1 MTRKFFYL
9 VKLSF
14 NKKLKSKWFIAVN
27 IILALS
33 LFALFNLNSII
44 TFFGG
49 EFDKPLKVLVYDKTN
64 ISYPYLKNNIDSLTS
79 ELEDKKI
86 VVKSVSNENKK
97 IKDDEILISL
107 NLDDNLLKAKV
118 ISDKKIDSSVYQV
131 IYQGLNATKQQVLM
145 ERLNLDTNTLAL
157 LSTNIDIDRVVLSD
171 KKSQDE
177 NMSLVMSTVFPSLIL
192 PFFMLIIFLVQMVG
206 GEICEEKTTKS
217 MEIIISNVS
226 PKVHLLAKII
236 ANNLFVLLQA
246 LLLFIYGLIA
256 FFISSRNGSLNI
268 PSEITS
274 VWDSLS
280 ASGLINDIVSLLPFL
295 LVLIILSFLAYSLLA
310 GILASMTTNIEDF
323 QQLQTPIVFILLAGY
338 YLAIMA
344 GMFQGSIFLK
354 IAGYIPLISCL
365 LAPTLYIMGEIS
377 ILDILIAIILL
388 VGLLYLLIRY
398 GMKIY
403 KVGILNYSNEKVWSK
418 FIKAFRKEVTN
429 YKKSSQFHQKS

>member
-9 VKLSF
+9 MKLSF

-49 EFDKPLKVLVYDKTN
+49 EFDKPLKILVYDKTN

-157 LSTNIDIDRVVLSD
+157 LSTSVDIDRVVLSD

-274 VWDSLS
+274 IWDSLS
-280 ASGLINDIVSLLPFL
+280 ASGLINYIVSLLPML

-388 VGLLYLLIRY
+388 IGLLYLLIRY

-418 FIKAFRKEVTN
+418 FIKAFRKEE
-429 YKKSSQFHQKS
+429 

>member
-280 ASGLINDIVSLLPFL
+280 ASGLINDIVSLLPML

-388 VGLLYLLIRY
+388 IGLLYLLIRY

-418 FIKAFRKEVTN
+418 FIKAFRKEE
-429 YKKSSQFHQKS
+429 

>member
-157 LSTNIDIDRVVLSD
+157 LSTSIDIDRVVLSD

-226 PKVHLLAKII
+226 PKVHLLAKIV

-274 VWDSLS
+274 IWDSLS

-388 VGLLYLLIRY
+388 IGLLYLLIRY

-418 FIKAFRKEVTN
+418 FIKAFRREE
-429 YKKSSQFHQKS
+429 

>member
-14 NKKLKSKWFIAVN
+14 NKKLKSKWFIVVN

-86 VVKSVSNENKK
+86 VVESVSNENKK

-131 IYQGLNATKQQVLM
+131 IYQGLNVTKQQVLM

-157 LSTNIDIDRVVLSD
+157 LSTSIDIDRVVLSD

-274 VWDSLS
+274 IWDSLS
-280 ASGLINDIVSLLPFL
+280 ASGLISDIVSLLPFL

-388 VGLLYLLIRY
+388 IGLLYLLIRY

-418 FIKAFRKEVTN
+418 FIKAFRREE
-429 YKKSSQFHQKS
+429 

>member
-9 VKLSF
+9 MKLSF

-49 EFDKPLKVLVYDKTN
+49 EFDKPLKILVYDKTN

-86 VVKSVSNENKK
+86 VVKSVSNESKK

-226 PKVHLLAKII
+226 PKVHLLAKIV

-388 VGLLYLLIRY
+388 IGLLYLLIRY

-418 FIKAFRKEVTN
+418 FIKAFRKEE
-429 YKKSSQFHQKS
+429 

>member
-131 IYQGLNATKQQVLM
+131 IYQGLNVTKQQVLM

-157 LSTNIDIDRVVLSD
+157 LSTSIDIDRVVLSD

-226 PKVHLLAKII
+226 PKVHLLAKIV

-268 PSEITS
+268 HSEITS
-274 VWDSLS
+274 IWDSLS

-388 VGLLYLLIRY
+388 IGLLYLLIRY

-418 FIKAFRKEVTN
+418 FIKAFRKEE
-429 YKKSSQFHQKS
+429 

>member
-86 VVKSVSNENKK
+86 VVKSVSNESKK

-226 PKVHLLAKII
+226 PKVHLLAKIV

-388 VGLLYLLIRY
+388 IGLLYLLIRY

-418 FIKAFRKEVTN
+418 FIKAFRREE
-429 YKKSSQFHQKS
+429 

>member
-9 VKLSF
+9 VKISF

-27 IILALS
+27 IILAIS

-157 LSTNIDIDRVVLSD
+157 LSTSIDIKRVVLSD

-226 PKVHLLAKII
+226 PKVHLLAKIV

-274 VWDSLS
+274 IWDSLS

-388 VGLLYLLIRY
+388 IGLLYLLIRY

-418 FIKAFRKEVTN
+418 FIKAFRKEE
-429 YKKSSQFHQKS
+429 

>member
-145 ERLNLDTNTLAL
+145 ERLNLGTNTLAL

-171 KKSQDE
+171 KKSRDE

-226 PKVHLLAKII
+226 PKVHLLAKIV

-388 VGLLYLLIRY
+388 IGLLYLLIRY

-418 FIKAFRKEVTN
+418 FIKAFRREE
-429 YKKSSQFHQKS
+429 

>member
-9 VKLSF
+9 MKLSF

-49 EFDKPLKVLVYDKTN
+49 EFDKPLKILVYDKTN

-86 VVKSVSNENKK
+86 VVKSVGNENKK

-157 LSTNIDIDRVVLSD
+157 LSTSIDIDRVVLSD

-226 PKVHLLAKII
+226 PKVHLLAKIV

-274 VWDSLS
+274 IWDSLS

-388 VGLLYLLIRY
+388 IGLLYLLIRY

-418 FIKAFRKEVTN
+418 FIKAFRKEE
-429 YKKSSQFHQKS
+429 

>member
-86 VVKSVSNENKK
+86 VVKSVSNESKK

-226 PKVHLLAKII
+226 PKVHLLAKIV

-365 LAPTLYIMGEIS
+365 LAPNLYIMGEIS

-388 VGLLYLLIRY
+388 IGLLYLLIRY

-418 FIKAFRKEVTN
+418 FIKAFRKEE
-429 YKKSSQFHQKS
+429 

>member
-49 EFDKPLKVLVYDKTN
+49 EFDKPLKILVYDKTN

-157 LSTNIDIDRVVLSD
+157 LSTSIDIDRVVLSD

-226 PKVHLLAKII
+226 PKVHLLAKIV

-388 VGLLYLLIRY
+388 IGLLYLLIRY

-418 FIKAFRKEVTN
+418 FIKAFRREE
-429 YKKSSQFHQKS
+429 

>member
-9 VKLSF
+9 MKLSF

-49 EFDKPLKVLVYDKTN
+49 EFDKPLKILVYDKTN

-86 VVKSVSNENKK
+86 VVKSVSNESKK

-131 IYQGLNATKQQVLM
+131 IYQGLNVTKQQVLM

-157 LSTNIDIDRVVLSD
+157 LSTNIDIERVVLSD

-226 PKVHLLAKII
+226 PKVHLLAKIV

-274 VWDSLS
+274 IWDSLS

-388 VGLLYLLIRY
+388 IGLLYLLIRY

-418 FIKAFRKEVTN
+418 FIKAFRKEE
-429 YKKSSQFHQKS
+429 

>member
-388 VGLLYLLIRY
+388 IGLLYLLIRY

-403 KVGILNYSNEKVWSK
+403 KLGILNYSNEKVWSK
-418 FIKAFRKEVTN
+418 FIKAFRKEE
-429 YKKSSQFHQKS
+429 

>member
-9 VKLSF
+9 MKLSF

-157 LSTNIDIDRVVLSD
+157 LSTSVDIDRVVLSD

-226 PKVHLLAKII
+226 PKVHLLAKIV

-280 ASGLINDIVSLLPFL
+280 ASGLINDIVSLLPML

-388 VGLLYLLIRY
+388 IGLLYLLIRY

-418 FIKAFRKEVTN
+418 FIKAFRKEE
-429 YKKSSQFHQKS
+429 

>member
-9 VKLSF
+9 MKLSF

-49 EFDKPLKVLVYDKTN
+49 EFDKPLKILVYDKTN

-86 VVKSVSNENKK
+86 VVKSVSNESKK

-157 LSTNIDIDRVVLSD
+157 LSTSVDIDRVVLSD

-226 PKVHLLAKII
+226 PKVHLLAKIV

-274 VWDSLS
+274 IWDSLS

-403 KVGILNYSNEKVWSK
+403 KVGILNYSNEKVWS
-418 FIKAFRKEVTN
+418 N
-429 YKKSSQFHQKS
+429 L

>member
-9 VKLSF
+9 MKLSF

-118 ISDKKIDSSVYQV
+118 TSDKKIDSSVYQV
-131 IYQGLNATKQQVLM
+131 IYQGLNTTKQQVLM

-226 PKVHLLAKII
+226 PKVHLLAKIV

-388 VGLLYLLIRY
+388 IGLLYLLIRY

-418 FIKAFRKEVTN
+418 FIKAFRKEE
-429 YKKSSQFHQKS
+429 

>member
-9 VKLSF
+9 MKLSF

-226 PKVHLLAKII
+226 PKVHLLAKIV

-388 VGLLYLLIRY
+388 IGFLYLLIRY

-418 FIKAFRKEVTN
+418 FIKAFRKEE
-429 YKKSSQFHQKS
+429 

>member
-1 MTRKFFYL
+1 MTKKFFYL
-9 VKLSF
+9 MKISF

-33 LFALFNLNSII
+33 LFALLNLNSII

-64 ISYPYLKNNIDSLTS
+64 ISYPYLKNNISTLTS

-86 VVKSVSNENKK
+86 VVKSVNSEKK
-97 IKDDEILISL
+97 KLKDDEILISL

-118 ISDKKIDSSVYQV
+118 TSEKKIDSTIYQV

-145 ERLNLDTNTLAL
+145 EKLNLDTNTLAL
-157 LSTNIDIDRVVLSD
+157 LSSNIDIKRVVLSD

-226 PKVHLLAKII
+226 PKVHLLAKIV
-236 ANNLFVLLQA
+236 ANNLFVILQA

-274 VWDSLS
+274 IWDSLS
-280 ASGLINDIVSLLPFL
+280 ASGLISNIISLLPVL
-295 LVLIILSFLAYSLLA
+295 LILIILSFLAYSLLA

-323 QQLQTPIVFILLAGY
+323 QQLQAPIVFILLAGY

-344 GMFQGSIFLK
+344 GMFQGSAFLK
-354 IAGYIPLISCL
+354 IASYIPLISCL

-377 ILDILIAIILL
+377 LLDILIAIILL
-388 VGLLYLLIRY
+388 IGLLYLLINY

-403 KVGILNYSNEKVWSK
+403 KVGILNYSNEKVWTR
-418 FIKAFRKEVTN
+418 FVKAFRREE
-429 YKKSSQFHQKS
+429 

>member
-9 VKLSF
+9 MKISF

-79 ELEDKKI
+79 ELEDKKL

-118 ISDKKIDSSVYQV
+118 TSDKKIDSSVYQV

-145 ERLNLDTNTLAL
+145 ERLNLDDNTLAL
-157 LSTNIDIDRVVLSD
+157 LSTNIDIKRVVLSD

-217 MEIIISNVS
+217 MEIIISNLS
-226 PKVHLLAKII
+226 PKVHLLAKIV

-344 GMFQGSIFLK
+344 GMFQGSVFLK

-388 VGLLYLLIRY
+388 IGLLYLLIKY
-398 GMKIY
+398 GMKVY
-403 KVGILNYSNEKVWSK
+403 KVGILNYSNEKVWTR
-418 FIKAFRKEVTN
+418 FIKVFRKEE
-429 YKKSSQFHQKS
+429 

>member
-9 VKLSF
+9 MKLSF

-64 ISYPYLKNNIDSLTS
+64 ISYSYLKNNIDSLTS
-79 ELEDKKI
+79 ELEDKKL

-145 ERLNLDTNTLAL
+145 ERLNLDTDTLAL
-157 LSTNIDIDRVVLSD
+157 LSTSIDIDRVVLSD

-226 PKVHLLAKII
+226 PKVHLLAKIV

-274 VWDSLS
+274 IWDSLS

-323 QQLQTPIVFILLAGY
+323 QQLQTPIVFILLVGY

-418 FIKAFRKEVTN
+418 FIKAFRKEE
-429 YKKSSQFHQKS
+429 

>member
-64 ISYPYLKNNIDSLTS
+64 ISYPYLKNNIDSLTN

-157 LSTNIDIDRVVLSD
+157 LSTSIDIDRVVLSD

-274 VWDSLS
+274 IWDSLS
-280 ASGLINDIVSLLPFL
+280 ASGLINDIVSLLPML

-388 VGLLYLLIRY
+388 IGLLYLLIRY

-418 FIKAFRKEVTN
+418 FIKAFRKEE
-429 YKKSSQFHQKS
+429 

>member
-9 VKLSF
+9 MKLSF

-86 VVKSVSNENKK
+86 VVKSVSNESKK

-131 IYQGLNATKQQVLM
+131 IYQGLNATKQQVFM

-274 VWDSLS
+274 IWDSLS

-388 VGLLYLLIRY
+388 IGLLYLLIRY

-418 FIKAFRKEVTN
+418 FIKAFRKEE
-429 YKKSSQFHQKS
+429 

>member
-1 MTRKFFYL
+1 MARKFFYL

-131 IYQGLNATKQQVLM
+131 IYQGLNVTKQQVLM

-157 LSTNIDIDRVVLSD
+157 LSTSIDIDRVVLSD

-274 VWDSLS
+274 IWDSLS

-388 VGLLYLLIRY
+388 IGLLYLLIRY

-418 FIKAFRKEVTN
+418 FIKAFRREE
-429 YKKSSQFHQKS
+429 

>member
-86 VVKSVSNENKK
+86 VVKNVNSEKK
-97 IKDDEILISL
+97 KLKDDEILVSL

-131 IYQGLNATKQQVLM
+131 IYQGLNVTKQQVLM

-226 PKVHLLAKII
+226 PKVHLLAKIV

-274 VWDSLS
+274 IWDSLS

-388 VGLLYLLIRY
+388 IGLLYLLIRY

-418 FIKAFRKEVTN
+418 FIKAFRKEE
-429 YKKSSQFHQKS
+429 

>member
-64 ISYPYLKNNIDSLTS
+64 ISYPYLKNNIDSLTN

-157 LSTNIDIDRVVLSD
+157 LSTSIDIDRVVLSD

-388 VGLLYLLIRY
+388 IGLLYLLIRY

-418 FIKAFRKEVTN
+418 FIKAFRKEE
-429 YKKSSQFHQKS
+429 

>member
-177 NMSLVMSTVFPSLIL
+177 NMSVVMSTVFPSLIL

-226 PKVHLLAKII
+226 PKVHLLAKIV

-274 VWDSLS
+274 IWDSLS
-280 ASGLINDIVSLLPFL
+280 ASGLINDIVSLLPML

-388 VGLLYLLIRY
+388 IGLLYLLIRY

-418 FIKAFRKEVTN
+418 FIKAFRREE
-429 YKKSSQFHQKS
+429 

>member
-9 VKLSF
+9 MKISF
-14 NKKLKSKWFIAVN
+14 NKKLKSKWFIVIN
-27 IILALS
+27 IILALA

-64 ISYPYLKNNIDSLTS
+64 ISYPYLKNNISTFT
-79 ELEDKKI
+79 LEDKKI
-86 VVKSVSNENKK
+86 VVNSINKEK
-97 IKDDEILISL
+97 KKLEDDEILISL
-107 NLDDNLLKAKV
+107 NLTDNLLKAKV
-118 ISDKKIDSSVYQV
+118 TSNKKIDSSVYQV
-131 IYQGLNATKQQVLM
+131 IYQGLNTTKQQVLI
-145 ERLNLDTNTLAL
+145 EKLNLDINTLAL
-157 LSTNIDIDRVVLSD
+157 LSTNIDIKREVLSD
-171 KKSQDE
+171 KNNQDE
-177 NMSLVMSTVFPSLIL
+177 NMSLLMSTVFPSLIL
-192 PFFMLIIFLVQMVG
+192 PFFMLIVFLVQMVG

-246 LLLFIYGLIA
+246 LLLFLYGLIA
-256 FFISSRNGSLNI
+256 FLISSRNGSLNI

-274 VWDSLS
+274 IWNSLS
-280 ASGLINDIVSLLPFL
+280 TSGLINDIVSLLPFL

-323 QQLQTPIVFILLAGY
+323 QQLQTPIVFILLVGY

-344 GMFQGSIFLK
+344 GMFQGSTFLK
-354 IAGYIPLISCL
+354 IVAYVPLISCL

-377 ILDILIAIILL
+377 ILDISIAIILL
-388 VGLLYLLIRY
+388 IGLLYLLIKY
-398 GMKIY
+398 GMKVY
-403 KVGILNYSNEKVWSK
+403 KVGILNYSNEKVWTR
-418 FIKAFRKEVTN
+418 FIKVFRKEE
-429 YKKSSQFHQKS
+429 

>member
-9 VKLSF
+9 MKLSF

-49 EFDKPLKVLVYDKTN
+49 EFDKPLKILVYDKTN

-86 VVKSVSNENKK
+86 VVKSVSNESKK

-131 IYQGLNATKQQVLM
+131 IYQGLNVTKQQVLM

-177 NMSLVMSTVFPSLIL
+177 NMSVVMSTVFPSLIL

-226 PKVHLLAKII
+226 PKVHLLAKIV

-274 VWDSLS
+274 IWDSLS

-365 LAPTLYIMGEIS
+365 LAPTLYIMGEIG

-388 VGLLYLLIRY
+388 IGLLYLLIRY

-418 FIKAFRKEVTN
+418 FIKAFRKEE
-429 YKKSSQFHQKS
+429 

>member
-9 VKLSF
+9 MKLSF

-79 ELEDKKI
+79 ELEDKKL

-118 ISDKKIDSSVYQV
+118 TSDKKIDSSVYQV

-145 ERLNLDTNTLAL
+145 EKLNLDTNTLAL
-157 LSTNIDIDRVVLSD
+157 LSTNIDIKRVVLSD

-226 PKVHLLAKII
+226 PKVHLLAKIV

-274 VWDSLS
+274 IWDSLS
-280 ASGLINDIVSLLPFL
+280 TSGLINDIVSLLPFL

-344 GMFQGSIFLK
+344 GMFQGSVFLK

-388 VGLLYLLIRY
+388 IGLLYLLIKY
-398 GMKIY
+398 GMKVY
-403 KVGILNYSNEKVWSK
+403 KVGILNYSNEKVWTR
-418 FIKAFRKEVTN
+418 FIKVFRKEE
-429 YKKSSQFHQKS
+429 

>member
-9 VKLSF
+9 MKLSF

-280 ASGLINDIVSLLPFL
+280 ASGLINDIVSLLPML

-418 FIKAFRKEVTN
+418 FIKAFRKEE
-429 YKKSSQFHQKS
+429 

>member
-9 VKLSF
+9 MKLSF

-33 LFALFNLNSII
+33 LFAILNLNSII

-79 ELEDKKI
+79 ELEDKKL

-118 ISDKKIDSSVYQV
+118 TSDKKIDSSVYQV

-145 ERLNLDTNTLAL
+145 ERLNLDDNILAL
-157 LSTNIDIDRVVLSD
+157 LSTNIDIKRVVLSD

-226 PKVHLLAKII
+226 PKVHLLAKIV

-274 VWDSLS
+274 IWDSLS
-280 ASGLINDIVSLLPFL
+280 TSGLINDIVSLLPFL

-344 GMFQGSIFLK
+344 GMFQGSVFLK

-377 ILDILIAIILL
+377 ILDISIAIILL
-388 VGLLYLLIRY
+388 IGLLYLLIKY
-398 GMKIY
+398 GMKVY

-418 FIKAFRKEVTN
+418 FIKAFRKEE
-429 YKKSSQFHQKS
+429 

>member
-9 VKLSF
+9 MKLSF

-33 LFALFNLNSII
+33 FFALFNLNSII

-86 VVKSVSNENKK
+86 VVKSVSNEKK
-97 IKDDEILISL
+97 KLKDDEILISL

-118 ISDKKIDSSVYQV
+118 TSDKKIDSTIYQV

-157 LSTNIDIDRVVLSD
+157 LSSNIDVERVVLSD
-171 KKSQDE
+171 KKTQDE

-226 PKVHLLAKII
+226 PKVHLLAKIV
-236 ANNLFVLLQA
+236 ANNLFVILQA

-268 PSEITS
+268 PSEVTS
-274 VWDSLS
+274 IWDSLS
-280 ASGLINDIVSLLPFL
+280 ATGLISNIISLLPML

-323 QQLQTPIVFILLAGY
+323 QQLQTPIVFILLGGY

-344 GMFQGSIFLK
+344 GMFQGSAFLK
-354 IAGYIPLISCL
+354 MASYIPLISCL

-377 ILDILIAIILL
+377 LLDILISIILL
-388 VGLLYLLIRY
+388 IGLLYLLINY

-418 FIKAFRKEVTN
+418 FIKAFRKEE
-429 YKKSSQFHQKS
+429 

>member
-9 VKLSF
+9 MKLSF

-33 LFALFNLNSII
+33 LFAILNLNSII

-79 ELEDKKI
+79 ELEDKKL

-118 ISDKKIDSSVYQV
+118 TSDKKIDSSVYQV

-145 ERLNLDTNTLAL
+145 ERLNLDDNTLAL
-157 LSTNIDIDRVVLSD
+157 LSTNIDIKRVVLSD

-226 PKVHLLAKII
+226 PKVHLLAKIV

-274 VWDSLS
+274 IWDSLS
-280 ASGLINDIVSLLPFL
+280 TSGLINDIVSLLPFL

-344 GMFQGSIFLK
+344 GMFQGSVFLK

-388 VGLLYLLIRY
+388 IGLLYLLIKY
-398 GMKIY
+398 GMKVY
-403 KVGILNYSNEKVWSK
+403 KVGILNYSNEKVWTR
-418 FIKAFRKEVTN
+418 FIKVFRKEE
-429 YKKSSQFHQKS
+429 

>member
-9 VKLSF
+9 MKLSF

-86 VVKSVSNENKK
+86 VVKSVSNESKK

-131 IYQGLNATKQQVLM
+131 IYQGLNVTKQQVLM

-157 LSTNIDIDRVVLSD
+157 LSTSIDIDRVVLSD

-226 PKVHLLAKII
+226 PKVHLLAKIV

-388 VGLLYLLIRY
+388 IGLLYLLVRY

-418 FIKAFRKEVTN
+418 FIKAFRKEE
-429 YKKSSQFHQKS
+429 